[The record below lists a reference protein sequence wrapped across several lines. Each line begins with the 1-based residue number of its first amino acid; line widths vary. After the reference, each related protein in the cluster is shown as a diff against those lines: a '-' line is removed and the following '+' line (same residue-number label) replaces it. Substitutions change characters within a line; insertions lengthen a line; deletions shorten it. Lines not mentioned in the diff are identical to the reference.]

1 MEKRKIRIND
11 VKETEKK
18 LILAGAKFIDD
29 IEVSDTYYNQ
39 DQGSVLKV
47 TECDYG
53 KFLVQIIGKNIIR
66 HEKIEKP
73 RELKNALK
81 ERYGRDTI
89 LDKRRK
95 KYEWNEYS
103 VRIYMI
109 EEVGDFLVV
118 TGENVPDSV
127 FGEFGFEEPEFIE
140 VPFSEL
146 AKDL

>member
-66 HEKIEKP
+66 HEKI
-73 RELKNALK
+73 
-81 ERYGRDTI
+81 
-89 LDKRRK
+89 
-95 KYEWNEYS
+95 
-103 VRIYMI
+103 
-109 EEVGDFLVV
+109 
-118 TGENVPDSV
+118 
-127 FGEFGFEEPEFIE
+127 
-140 VPFSEL
+140 
-146 AKDL
+146 